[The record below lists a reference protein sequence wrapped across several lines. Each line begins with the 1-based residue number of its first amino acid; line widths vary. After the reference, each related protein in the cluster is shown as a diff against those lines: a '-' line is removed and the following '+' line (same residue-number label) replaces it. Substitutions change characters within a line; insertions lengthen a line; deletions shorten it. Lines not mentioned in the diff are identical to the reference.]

1 MTAHPFPEQDHGHT
15 GGQATGRPSPAPGV
29 PAGHAPQ
36 AVPHQHTPVGSH
48 PPQPPAPGGGQPL
61 LCLRSALI
69 LLLGTLAATGTAVL
83 TYLAQHNTA
92 TALLAGGAAFAGAVL
107 FFHTIIAT

>member
-1 MTAHPFPEQDHGHT
+1 MTAHSLPEQHHSRT
-15 GGQATGRPSPAPGV
+15 GGQATGHPSPTPGV
-29 PAGHAPQ
+29 PADQAPQ
-36 AVPHQHTPVGSH
+36 TAPHQHTPAGSH
-48 PPQPPAPGGGQPL
+48 PPQPSAPGGGQPL

-69 LLLGTLAATGTAVL
+69 LLLGALAATGTAVL

-107 FFHTIIAT
+107 FFHAIIAT